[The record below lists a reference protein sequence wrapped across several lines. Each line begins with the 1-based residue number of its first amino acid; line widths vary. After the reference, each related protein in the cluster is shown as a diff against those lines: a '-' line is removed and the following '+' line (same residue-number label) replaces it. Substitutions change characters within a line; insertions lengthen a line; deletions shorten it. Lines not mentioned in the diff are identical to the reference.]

1 VTAGLLLERRYGIS
15 PAALA
20 FGVHVLA
27 DHSVRA
33 AVADLGWQ
41 FGRLPSPPERA
52 LDFEQERVLRL
63 LAGPADRVAAGAT
76 PDPGGSRLPSGAPG
90 GTDRRVGGVGPSR
103 PVQVGLQV
111 DHIRLWHDGTH
122 PSFRLVD
129 ARHHLG
135 R

>member
-20 FGVHVLA
+20 FGVRVLA

-33 AVADLGWQ
+33 AVADLGWRL
-41 FGRLPSPPERA
+41 GRLPSPPERA
-52 LDFEQERVLRL
+52 LGFEQERALRL
-63 LAGPADRVAAGAT
+63 LAGRLAAGAA
-76 PDPGGSRLPSGAPG
+76 PDPGGSRLPAGAPG
-90 GTDRRVGGVGPSR
+90 GTDRRVGRVGPSR

-111 DHIRLWHDGTH
+111 DHIRLRHDGTH
-122 PSFRLVD
+122 PSFRPVD